1 MPLQAVGILNVTYGD
16 LAVENGMAYSA
27 DQVAARPTRELMF
40 SSRCYFW
47 WRTMATSAFVGG
59 NIISG
64 CTLLIFVLHAF
75 RSAVTAIPAEGASVS
90 GSYTVMLADFS
101 AIGNPDPEGEYRH
114 YLANG
119 VQISSVVSDCCLT
132 CCFLH

>member
-1 MPLQAVGILNVTYGD
+1 VLARAVIFGGEQWPLVPL
-16 LAVENGMAYSA
+16 LE
-27 DQVAARPTRELMF
+27 
-40 SSRCYFW
+40 
-47 WRTMATSAFVGG
+47 G

-64 CTLLIFVLHAF
+64 RTLLILVLHAF
-75 RSAVTAIPAEGASVS
+75 RSAVTAIPAEGASVN

-119 VQISSVVSDCCLT
+119 VQISSVVSDWLFDLL
-132 CCFLH
+132 FLALNF